1 MKPAAMKYLNS
12 AGGVIFRK
20 TVSGFEAALIA
31 TKGRAIW
38 TLPKGIIDKGE
49 QPEAAAIREIRE
61 ETGLSGKIVS
71 PIDTKSYWFYM
82 KNENIK
88 YRKTVVYFL
97 VEYVSGAIGN
107 ACPEVDEAQWF
118 SMDDAMKK
126 LSYKSDR
133 EVFLKAA
140 ELLEHYVQQNT
151 PTG

>member
-1 MKPAAMKYLNS
+1 MKPATMKYLNS

-20 TVSGFEAALIA
+20 TASGFEAALIA
-31 TKGRAIW
+31 TKGKTIW

-49 QPEAAAIREIRE
+49 QPKATAIREILE
-61 ETGLSGKIVS
+61 ETGLTGKIVG
-71 PIDTKSYWFYM
+71 PLDTKSYWFYL

-97 VEYVSGAIGN
+97 VEYVSGVIGN

-118 SMDDAMKK
+118 PMDDAMIK

-133 EVFLKAA
+133 EVFKKAA
-140 ELLEHYVQQNT
+140 ELLERYVQST
-151 PTG
+151 FAE

>member
-1 MKPAAMKYLNS
+1 MRPATMKYLNS

-20 TVSGFEAALIA
+20 TAAGFEAALIA
-31 TKGRAIW
+31 TKGKAIW

-61 ETGLSGKIVS
+61 ETGLTGKIVG
-71 PIDTKSYWFYM
+71 PLDKKSYWFYL
-82 KNENIK
+82 KDENIK
-88 YRKTVVYFL
+88 YRKTVAYFL

-118 SMDDAMKK
+118 PMDDAMKK

-133 EVFLKAA
+133 EVLNKAA
-140 ELLEHYVQQNT
+140 KLLEHYVQST
-151 PTG
+151 FTE